1 MWGLFDVCQ
10 PKHPTPPAEPDP
22 RIACPAVRATLYGVP
37 GSHPALAGQL
47 MLERKGVDV
56 RRLDLVAGVH
66 RVLLRGLGFSRMTVP
81 AVRLEGQRLQGTR
94 TIALALDALVPS
106 PLLVPAEPER
116 REAVLRAETWA
127 DEVLQP
133 VARRLTW
140 AALRRDRSTLA
151 SYLEGA
157 RLGIPVPVAAS
168 VAPPIIRLAARLN
181 HADDEHVRRDLRALP
196 TLLDRVDELLAHG
209 IIGGEDPNVADYQ
222 IATTVRLLLSLE
234 DLHGWIERRPA
245 GAHALAVVPRFPGG
259 IGPVFPKDWLPPA
272 AR

>member
-1 MWGLFDVCQ
+1 M
-10 PKHPTPPAEPDP
+10 
-22 RIACPAVRATLYGVP
+22 PAVRATLFGVP
-37 GSHPALAGQL
+37 GSHPALAGEL
-47 MLERKGVDV
+47 MLERKGVEV

-106 PLLVPAEPER
+106 PALVPSEPER
-116 REAVLRAETWA
+116 REAVLRAEAWA

-133 VARRLTW
+133 VARRLVW
-140 AALRRDRSTLA
+140 AALKRDHSTIA
-151 SYLEGA
+151 TYLEDA
-157 RLGIPVPVAAS
+157 RLGMPVPLAAA

-181 HADDEHVRRDLRALP
+181 HADDEHVLRDLRALP
-196 TLLDRVDELLAHG
+196 TLLDRVEGFLAHG
-209 IIGGEDPNVADYQ
+209 VIGGEDPNVADYQ
-222 IATTVRLLLSLE
+222 IGTTIRLLLTLD

-245 GAHALAVVPRFPGG
+245 GAHAQAVVPRFPGR
-259 IGPVFPKDWLPPA
+259 IGPVFPHDWLPPA